1 MVKELEHLLYE
12 KRVREWGLI
21 QLAKDKA
28 LEIPNSSLPE
38 TTKRLSSKKSQALHS
53 GALWKN
59 ERQQT

>member
-21 QLAKDKA
+21 QPAKDKA
-28 LEIPNSSLPE
+28 LETPNSSLPE
-38 TTKRLSSKKSQALHS
+38 TTKRLSSTWSQALHS